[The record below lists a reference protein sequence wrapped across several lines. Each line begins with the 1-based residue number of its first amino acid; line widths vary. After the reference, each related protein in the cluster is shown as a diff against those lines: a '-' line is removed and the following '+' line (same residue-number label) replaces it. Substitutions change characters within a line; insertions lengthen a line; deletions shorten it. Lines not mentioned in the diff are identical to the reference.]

1 MTLMRLL
8 QRYILGELLRVFVF
22 VLSVLTVL
30 LGFLGVFQQ
39 ITERGLGPLQVLQ
52 VLPYLIP
59 SLVPYTIPA
68 TLLLSV
74 CVVYGRMAGDQ
85 EITAAK
91 AAGISVT
98 SLLAPSLMFG
108 AVMSIGSLL
117 LTDQVI
123 PWAESKIER
132 IVTAGMKDI
141 VLDLLRN
148 QNQITID
155 GYTISVRDV
164 TEDGKLIRPTFR
176 YAPKGKQRLT
186 AQAQE
191 AELARFDLEKQQVV
205 VRFSRVQLD
214 VPGQGLSWAEEF
226 EHPFPLQIGKQ
237 TPKARHINVRELR
250 HELESLDA
258 QQETLR
264 CRREIESAF
273 ALATGN
279 FKVLQDGSLTQLDK
293 RLKENRQ
300 KYHSQKTEVQFR
312 FAMACS
318 CFFFVLV
325 GSPYAVLQAK
335 RQFLTNFMIC
345 FLPILLIYYPLVL
358 LAKNLSNMGT
368 TDPVWAM
375 WMANALVA
383 IAGVFVLRRVIQ
395 H

>member
-1 MTLMRLL
+1 MRLL
-8 QRYILGELLRVFVF
+8 QRYIMGELLRVFVF

-30 LGFLGVFQQ
+30 LGFVGVFQQ

-52 VLPYLIP
+52 VMPYLIP

-91 AAGISVT
+91 AAGISVL
-98 SLLAPSLMFG
+98 SLLAPSLCLG
-108 AVMSIGSLL
+108 AVLSVGSLL

-132 IVTAGMKDI
+132 IVAAGMKDI

-155 GYTISVRDV
+155 GYDISVRDV
-164 TEDGKLIRPTFR
+164 SEDGKLIRPTFR
-176 YAPKGKQRLT
+176 YAPKGKHQLT

-191 AELARFDLEKQQVV
+191 AELAKFDLEQQQVL

-214 VPGQGLSWAEEF
+214 IPGQGRSWAEEF
-226 EHPFPLQIGKQ
+226 EHPFPLQMGKK

-250 HELESLDA
+250 NELVSLDA
-258 QQETLR
+258 QQDDLR
-264 CRREIESAF
+264 RRRELEMAF
-273 ALATGN
+273 SLATGN
-279 FKVLQDGSLTQLDK
+279 FNVLYNGSINTLDLRLT
-293 RLKENRQ
+293 ENRRKHHGQ
-300 KYHSQKTEVQFR
+300 VTEVQFR

-335 RQFLTNFMIC
+335 RQFLTNFMVC
-345 FLPILLIYYPLVL
+345 FLPILLVYYPLVL
-358 LAKNLSNMGT
+358 LAKNLSSTGT
-368 TDPVWAM
+368 TNPVWAM
-375 WMANALVA
+375 WVANVLVA
-383 IAGVFVLRRVIQ
+383 LAGLFVLRRVTQ

>member
-1 MTLMRLL
+1 MRLL
-8 QRYILGELLRVFVF
+8 QRYILAELLRVFVF

-74 CVVYGRMAGDQ
+74 CVVYGRMSGDQ

-98 SLLAPSLMFG
+98 SLLAPSLFLG
-108 AVMSIGSLL
+108 AVLSVGSLL

-132 IVTAGMKDI
+132 IVAAGMKDI
-141 VLDLLRN
+141 VLDLLKN

-155 GYTISVRDV
+155 GYAISVRDV
-164 TEDGKLIRPTFR
+164 RDDGTLVRPTFR

-205 VRFSRVQLD
+205 VKFSRVQLD
-214 VPGQGLSWAEEF
+214 VPGQGRSWAEEF

-237 TPKARHINVRELR
+237 SPKARHINV
-250 HELESLDA
+250 HELSHELSALDV
-258 QQETLR
+258 QQQDLN
-264 CRREIESAF
+264 CRREIQTAL

-279 FKVLQDGSLTQLDK
+279 FSVLQNGTIAQLDK
-293 RLKENRQ
+293 QLKENRK
-300 KYHSQKTEVQFR
+300 KYRDQRTEVQLR

-345 FLPILLIYYPLVL
+345 FLPILLIYYPLLL
-358 LAKNLSNMGT
+358 LAKNLSGVGT
-368 TDPVWAM
+368 TDPAWAL
-375 WMANALVA
+375 WVANALVA
-383 IAGVFVLRRVIQ
+383 IAGLIVMRRVTQ

>member
-1 MTLMRLL
+1 MRLL

-91 AAGISVT
+91 AAGISIM
-98 SLLAPSLMFG
+98 SLLAPSLFLG
-108 AVMSIGSLL
+108 AVMSVGSLL

-123 PWAESKIER
+123 PWAESKIQH
-132 IVTAGMKDI
+132 IVAAGMKDI
-141 VLDLLRN
+141 VLDMLRN

-155 GYTISVRDV
+155 GYVISVRDV
-164 TEDGKLIRPTFR
+164 SADGKLIRPTFR

-191 AELARFDLEKQQVV
+191 AELVRFDLEQQQVIVKFSQV
-205 VRFSRVQLD
+205 VLD
-214 VPGQGLSWAEEF
+214 VPGQGRSKLDEF
-226 EHPFPLQIGKQ
+226 EQAFPLQIGKQ
-237 TPKARHINVRELR
+237 APKARHVDVRELR
-250 HELESLDA
+250 SELDSLEA
-258 QQETLR
+258 QQENLR
-264 CRREIESAF
+264 CRREIETAF

-279 FKVLQDGSLTQLDK
+279 FKVLQNGSLTQLDK
-293 RLKENRQ
+293 RMRTNRRA
-300 KYHSQKTEVQFR
+300 YNGQKTEVQFR

-335 RQFLTNFMIC
+335 RQFLTNFMVC
-345 FLPILLIYYPLVL
+345 FLPILLGYYPLVL
-358 LAKNLSNMGT
+358 LAKNLSSTGT
-368 TDPVWAM
+368 ANPVWAM
-375 WMANALVA
+375 WSANILVA
-383 IAGVFVLRRVIQ
+383 IAGLFMLRRVNQ

>member
-1 MTLMRLL
+1 MRLL
-8 QRYILGELLRVFVF
+8 QRYILAELLRVFVF

-52 VLPYLIP
+52 VMPYLIP

-91 AAGISVT
+91 AAGISVM
-98 SLLAPSLMFG
+98 SLLAPSLFFG
-108 AVMSIGSLL
+108 AVMSIASLL

-132 IVTAGMKDI
+132 IVASGMKDI

-155 GYTISVRDV
+155 GYAISVRDV

-176 YAPKGKQRLT
+176 YSPNGKQQLT

-191 AELARFDLEKQQVV
+191 AELARFDLEQQLVV

-214 VPGQGLSWAEEF
+214 VPGQGSSCAEEF
-226 EHPFPLQIGKQ
+226 
-237 TPKARHINVRELR
+237 
-250 HELESLDA
+250 
-258 QQETLR
+258 
-264 CRREIESAF
+264 
-273 ALATGN
+273 
-279 FKVLQDGSLTQLDK
+279 
-293 RLKENRQ
+293 
-300 KYHSQKTEVQFR
+300 
-312 FAMACS
+312 
-318 CFFFVLV
+318 
-325 GSPYAVLQAK
+325 
-335 RQFLTNFMIC
+335 
-345 FLPILLIYYPLVL
+345 
-358 LAKNLSNMGT
+358 
-368 TDPVWAM
+368 
-375 WMANALVA
+375 
-383 IAGVFVLRRVIQ
+383 
-395 H
+395 